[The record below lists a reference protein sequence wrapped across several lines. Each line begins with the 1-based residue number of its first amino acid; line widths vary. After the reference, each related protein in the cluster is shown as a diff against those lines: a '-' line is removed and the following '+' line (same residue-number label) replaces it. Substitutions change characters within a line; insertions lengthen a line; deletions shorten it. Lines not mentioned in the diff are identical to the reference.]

1 MSELGTRKVRREIMQ
16 KLAGLFE
23 WNLPAEIPPEYVEY
37 ELLKTGMC
45 GFFFYEGKPQAIRV
59 SFAEVPDSY
68 FIHKHFLY
76 ANPVLGSGMLTDDDK
91 NAVIGYNEPLAKWY
105 PTTTNE
111 IINQYAE
118 LWSTANE
125 SLIIGLKNTR
135 LLFVGTADNQQAVQ
149 GFNDLISA
157 LWDGK
162 PGFAVNSETLIS
174 DGLKILP
181 TATIAADY
189 LRQISETREY
199 IINSC
204 LSAFGVHANTVLKRE
219 RQLTGEIDLQIERP
233 AFNIYTML
241 AERKKL
247 AERLATFFDFP
258 VSVELNPILQ
268 TKPEN
273 TTQLDYTETAK
284 TRKAILN
291 AMYGKAVN
299 GYIDTDLVA
308 PGNVTTDTETPAPES
323 TETPEEV
330 TETPDESPEVVVNID
345 SAETVEIITEEPAEG
360 QEGEKNEL
368 AQGRPQTDKDNN

>member
-16 KLAGLFE
+16 KLAGLFV

-45 GFFFYEGKPQAIRV
+45 GFFYYEGKPQAIRV
-59 SFAEVPDSY
+59 SFAEVPDAY
-68 FIHKHFLY
+68 YIHKNFLY
-76 ANPVLGSGMLTDDDK
+76 ANPVLGSGILTDGE

-149 GFNDLISA
+149 GFNELISA

-181 TATIAADY
+181 TANIAADY

-247 AERLATFFDFP
+247 AERLTTFFDFP
-258 VSVELNPILQ
+258 VTVELNPILQ

-273 TTQLDYTETAK
+273 TTQTDYTETAK
-284 TRKAILN
+284 ARKATLN

-299 GYIDTDLVA
+299 GYIDTDSVA
-308 PGNVTTDTETPAPES
+308 PGNVTTDTESSDESPEPAAPES
-323 TETPEEV
+323 QEPPEEV
-330 TETPDESPEVVVNID
+330 IETPDESPDVVVNID
-345 SAETVEIITEEPAEG
+345 NAESVEIMTEEPAKEK
-360 QEGEKNEL
+360 EGEENEL
-368 AQGRPQTDKDNN
+368 AKS

>member
-1 MSELGTRKVRREIMQ
+1 MSERGKREVRREIMQ
-16 KLAGLFE
+16 KLAGIFV

-45 GFFFYEGKPQAIRV
+45 GFFYYEGKPQAIRV

-68 FIHKHFLY
+68 FIHKKFLY
-76 ANPVLGSGMLTDDDK
+76 ANPVLGSGTLTDGE
-91 NAVIGYNEPLAKWY
+91 NSVIGYNEPLAKWY

-135 LLFVGTADNQQAVQ
+135 MLFVGTADNQQAVQ

-181 TATIAADY
+181 TANIAADY

-204 LSAFGVHANTVLKRE
+204 LSAFAVHANTVLKRE

-247 AERLATFFDFP
+247 AERLTTFFDFP
-258 VSVELNPILQ
+258 VTVELNPILQ

-273 TTQLDYTETAK
+273 TTQQDYTETAK
-284 TRKAILN
+284 ARLN
-291 AMYGKAVN
+291 TKYGLAAS
-299 GYIDTDLVA
+299 GYIDTDSIS
-308 PGNVTTDTETPAPES
+308 PGNVTTEPDPETPEQSPEPAAPES
-323 TETPEEV
+323 PETPEEA
-330 TETPDESPEVVVNID
+330 PDVIVNIEN
-345 SAETVEIITEEPAEG
+345 AETVEIKTEEPAKEK
-360 QEGEKNEL
+360 EGEPNEL
-368 AQGRPQTDKDNN
+368 AESRPQTDEDNN

>member
-1 MSELGTRKVRREIMQ
+1 MSERGTREVRREIMQ
-16 KLAGLFE
+16 KLAGLFV

-45 GFFFYEGKPQAIRV
+45 GFFYYEGKPQAIRV

-68 FIHKHFLY
+68 FIHKKFLY
-76 ANPVLGSGMLTDDDK
+76 ANPVLGSGTLTDGE

-181 TATIAADY
+181 TANIAADY

-204 LSAFGVHANTVLKRE
+204 LSAFGVHANTILKRE

-247 AERLATFFDFP
+247 AERLSTFFDFP
-258 VSVELNPILQ
+258 VTVELNPILQ

-273 TTQLDYTETAK
+273 TTQFDYTETAK
-284 TRKAILN
+284 ERGKALLN
-291 AMYGKAVN
+291 AKYGEAAS
-299 GYIDTDLVA
+299 GYIDTDSVS
-308 PGNVTTDTETPAPES
+308 PGNVTTDPEPPEESPEPVAP
-323 TETPEEV
+323 ETPEPPE
-330 TETPDESPEVVVNID
+330 ESPDVIVNID
-345 SAETVEIITEEPAEG
+345 NAETVEIKTEEPAEEK
-360 QEGEKNEL
+360 EGEEK
-368 AQGRPQTDKDNN
+368 

>member
-16 KLAGLFE
+16 KLAGLFV

-45 GFFFYEGKPQAIRV
+45 GFFYYEGKPQAIRV
-59 SFAEVPDSY
+59 SFAEVPDAY
-68 FIHKHFLY
+68 YIHKNFLY
-76 ANPVLGSGMLTDDDK
+76 ANPVLGSGILTDGE

-149 GFNDLISA
+149 GFNELISA

-181 TATIAADY
+181 TANIAADY

-247 AERLATFFDFP
+247 AERLTTFFDFP
-258 VSVELNPILQ
+258 VTVELNPILQ

-273 TTQLDYTETAK
+273 TTQTDYTETAK
-284 TRKAILN
+284 AILN
-291 AMYGKAVN
+291 TKYGLAAS
-299 GYIDTDLVA
+299 GYIDTDTVT
-308 PGNVTTDTETPAPES
+308 PGNVTTTPEPRDEQPEPAAPES
-323 TETPEEV
+323 QEPPEEV
-330 TETPDESPEVVVNID
+330 IETPDESPDVVVNID
-345 SAETVEIITEEPAEG
+345 NAESVEIMTEEPAKEK
-360 QEGEKNEL
+360 EGEENEL
-368 AQGRPQTDKDNN
+368 AKS